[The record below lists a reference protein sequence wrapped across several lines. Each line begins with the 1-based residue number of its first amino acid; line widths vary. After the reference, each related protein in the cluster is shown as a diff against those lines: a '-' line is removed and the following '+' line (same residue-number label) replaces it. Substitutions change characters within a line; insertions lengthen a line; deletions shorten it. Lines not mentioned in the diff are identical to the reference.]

1 MVQFIKLCIVF
12 NICFTCLHNMN
23 KHHSFQP
30 LLNCGVSNG
39 MSIRTTGDFLT
50 LSKTALILFLS
61 SEHKVKGQPAK
72 FNVRALNTSVC
83 CDQLDH
89 SYCTYRYVFDA
100 DSP

>member
-1 MVQFIKLCIVF
+1 
-12 NICFTCLHNMN
+12 MN
-23 KHHSFQP
+23 KHNSFRP

-39 MSIRTTGDFLT
+39 MSIRTTGDSFLT

-61 SEHKVKGQPAK
+61 SEYKVKGQPAK
-72 FNVRALNTSVC
+72 FDVQNFLVRVLNTSIC